1 MKVIFVKDVKG
12 KGRSGEIKEVSEGY
26 ARNYLFPQNLA
37 VAANKS
43 SLSQLAARK
52 RKKKQNEEKERQ
64 EAESLKAKIE
74 KVTVELQAKSGEGGR
89 LFGSITSKQIAQAL
103 KKMDITI
110 DKRKIDLAEPI
121 RSLGYTDVPLK
132 LHPDVTAKVK
142 VHVQEQ

>member
-64 EAESLKAKIE
+64 EAESLKARIE